1 MYPSGDAAEAGAAG
15 VGKRDSGQALAVWEQ
30 AAPSPKKQRRVREAE
45 LMAAEVGAPVAF
57 NDICFTC
64 KSSGHWKGDCP
75 FSSPSKRAVQTLV
88 EARATR
94 AAQGGHV
101 ARFAS
106 VCGGCGNAIVQG
118 RDIVAPMPGGVL
130 VDTVWHHRKCV
141 HTHLAVTVAH
151 ADEERTHTLTPEV
164 KTVLEWARA
173 AEPAHAHVQ
182 AGPGTGKTQLIVRL
196 YEAQPIPPI
205 VLAFNKDA
213 VAVLKLRGV
222 MNARTFHGY
231 GNRLWRMEH
240 RTARLST
247 TKVRDIMRRFY
258 APAGDQSRKHKYR
271 LDVMGLIRLVKKLVS
286 LAKAYVLNPECW
298 GFDEKL
304 AKVATQHRI
313 SESLQRT
320 LRRSECVAARFDQ
333 VLRMTR

>member
-1 MYPSGDAAEAGAAG
+1 M
-15 VGKRDSGQALAVWEQ
+15 GKRGGGQALVVRVEGKN
-30 AAPSPKKQRRVREAE
+30 SPKKQKHVREAE
-45 LMAAEVGAPVAF
+45 LMKEEVGAPEPF
-57 NDICFTC
+57 NNVCFNC
-64 KSSGHWKGDCP
+64 KGSGHWKGDCP
-75 FSSPSKRAVQTLV
+75 FSSTPSKRAVQTLV
-88 EARATR
+88 AARATC

-118 RDIVAPMPGGVL
+118 RDIVAPMPGGEL

-141 HTHLAVTVAH
+141 AHPSGRRTEAH

-164 KTVLEWARA
+164 ETVLEWARA

-247 TKVRDIMRRFY
+247 AKVRDIMRRLY
-258 APAGDQSRKHKYR
+258 APAADQPRKHKYR

-298 GFDEKL
+298 GFDEEL